1 MKGYLSGVALLL
13 FSGYACATQLEIKNL
28 EYRYPASTEIQ
39 YRVPWLTS
47 TDNPQVAKR
56 INDYIFTTFLN
67 KLPGRDSQAT
77 FNQFAK
83 ADMDDIA
90 NLDYT
95 VEYRDDKILSLK
107 ITVMGCGAYCETY
120 NVPVNFDLASGA
132 TIPLRALFSRTEIA
146 ELNTRVRKDLRARI
160 DAFVEQNK
168 SRTAEQIKEETD
180 GGIEDIDYADF
191 YGSCATYI
199 DGLYYIRKFSLQK
212 DQLVFL
218 NERCSNHANAALD
231 ELGEFTTKIPTGELR
246 NQLTP
251 YGQYLI
257 TTNSKKTVSPAPS
270 IDGQLLYG
278 TLGKSM
284 RIVLKV
290 DCKYGDFFEGAYFY
304 QKFGAPIELTGK
316 CDTANNQHYELK
328 TSAAEQA
335 QEKIT
340 LELKDGV
347 YQGVWESNGKTLPVR
362 FE

>member
-1 MKGYLSGVALLL
+1 MKGYLSTLALLL
-13 FSGYACATQLEIKNL
+13 LSSHASATQLEIKNL
-28 EYRYPASTEIQ
+28 EYRYPNSTEMQ
-39 YRVPWLTS
+39 YRVPWFTS

-67 KLPGRDSQAT
+67 QLPGPNPQAT

-90 NLDYT
+90 NLDYA
-95 VEYRDDKILSLK
+95 VEYRDDKILSLN
-107 ITVMGCGAYCETY
+107 ITVEGCGAYCESY
-120 NVPVNFDLASGA
+120 NEPVNFDLASGA
-132 TIPLRALFSRTEIA
+132 TIPLSALFSRTAIA
-146 ELNTRVRKDLRARI
+146 ELNTRVRKDMRARI

-168 SRTAEQIKEETD
+168 SKTAEQIKEET
-180 GGIEDIDYADF
+180 GEDINYADF
-191 YGSCATYI
+191 YGSCATYT

-218 NERCSNHANAALD
+218 NERCSSHANAALD

-257 TTNSKKTVSPAPS
+257 TTNSKKAVSPAPS
-270 IDGQLLYG
+270 LDGQLLYG

-290 DCKYGDFFEGAYFY
+290 DCNYGDFFEGAYFY

-328 TSAAEQA
+328 TSAEEQSK
-335 QEKIT
+335 EKIT
-340 LELKDGV
+340 LDLKDGV